1 MQEISSTILRGG
13 NTMKKGKKTLGKKVA
28 VPALSIMLLSS
39 LAACGSSS
47 QQTSGKASAAKSA
60 KPNISIMTTAF
71 STTPPTANSPALKA
85 LEKYTGANIS
95 INYVLNSVYPDKL
108 NVTLASGNLP
118 TIMMIP
124 DKIPSFVSAVRNG
137 AFWDLTPYLK
147 DYPNLSK
154 ANKITLQNS
163 EIDGKVYGIYRARP
177 LGRNA
182 FYFRKDWLD
191 KLGLKEPK
199 TIDDF
204 YNVLKEF
211 TYNDPDGDGKNDTY
225 GMVISKF
232 SGPFDIM
239 QTWFGAPNKWGFT
252 KDGKLQPDFM
262 TPEYMNALKFFKK
275 LYDEKLINQDFAVMD
290 SGQWDIPFQKGQ
302 AGLIVNVAD
311 SAHRDQTAMEKVDP
325 KLKDVV
331 DVMGAV
337 SGPKGLHTLPTAG
350 YSGMLAIPK
359 SSVKTEAQLKQVL
372 SFLDKL
378 NNEPA
383 QTIAYDGVEG
393 RHYKMDNGKI
403 VPLVTSADP
412 LYNEFSD
419 LNQFIPGIPGDTFK
433 HPDYTPLQVKEKQV
447 MKDNEKI
454 VVANPA
460 ASLLSTV
467 YAQKGQQLDNI
478 INDARTKFIVG
489 QIDENGFKDAIKLWK
504 SSGGDD
510 YTAEINK
517 LYKESKG
524 KK

>member
-1 MQEISSTILRGG
+1 
-13 NTMKKGKKTLGKKVA
+13 MKKGKKSLGKKVA
-28 VPALSIMLLSS
+28 IPALSVMLLSS
-39 LAACGSSS
+39 LAACSSNS
-47 QQTSGKASAAKSA
+47 QQTSGKASASKAA
-60 KPNISIMTTAF
+60 KPNISIMTTSF
-71 STTPPTANSPALKA
+71 STTPPTSSSPALKA
-85 LEKYTGANIS
+85 LEKYTGANVTV
-95 INYVLNSVYPDKL
+95 NYVPNSVYPDKL

-154 ANKITLQNS
+154 MNKITMQNS

-177 LGRNA
+177 LGRNGI
-182 FYFRKDWLD
+182 YFRQDWLQ

-199 TIDDF
+199 TIEDF
-204 YNVLKEF
+204 YNVLKAF
-211 TYNDPDGDGKNDTY
+211 TNDDPDEDGKKDTY

-232 SGPFDIM
+232 TGPFDVM
-239 QTWFGAPNKWGFT
+239 QTWFGAPNKWGET

-275 LYDEKLINQDFAVMD
+275 LYDEKLINSDFAVMD
-290 SGQWDIPFQKGQ
+290 SAKWDVPFQNGQ
-302 AGLIVNVAD
+302 AGVIVNVLD
-311 SAHRDQTAMEKVDP
+311 QAHRDQDAMTKLNP
-325 KLKDVV
+325 NLKDAVG
-331 DVMGAV
+331 VMGAV
-337 SGPKGLHTLPTAG
+337 SGPDGLHNLPTAG
-350 YSGMLAIPK
+350 FSGLLAIPK
-359 SSVKTEAQLKQVL
+359 SSVKTEADLKQVL
-372 SFLDKL
+372 SFLDKI

-383 QTIAYDGVEG
+383 QTIAYQGVEG
-393 RHYKMDNGKI
+393 RHYKMENGKI
-403 VPLVTSADP
+403 APLVTAQDP
-412 LYNEFSD
+412 LFAEFQD

-433 HPDYTPLQVKEKQV
+433 HPDYSPLQIKENKI
-447 MKDNEKI
+447 KLDNEKI

-510 YTAEINK
+510 YVAEINK
-517 LYKESKG
+517 LYKESKSKS